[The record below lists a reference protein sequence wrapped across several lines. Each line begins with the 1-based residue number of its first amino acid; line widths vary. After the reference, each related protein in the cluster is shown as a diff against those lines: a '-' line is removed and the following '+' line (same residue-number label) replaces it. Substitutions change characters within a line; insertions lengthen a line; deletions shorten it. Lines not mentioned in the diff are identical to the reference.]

1 MLCHYIPEVNEVRQ
15 WKSETEQISDQEF
28 EKVEKKE

>member
-15 WKSETEQISDQEF
+15 YKSELDTVSEKEF